1 MTDTAAAIH
10 LSYIELVALLERIF
24 VRHRVSQENAAI
36 LAQNCA
42 GCERDGALS
51 HGIFRM
57 AGYVSSLESG
67 WVDGKAIPQ
76 VEDVGPAFVRVDAK
90 GGFAQPALSAAR
102 PLLIEKIKENGVAVL
117 AIRRSHHFSALWPDV
132 EPFAEAGY
140 VALSVVNSMACVVPH
155 GGRKAVFGTNPMA
168 FASPR
173 AGAAP
178 FVFDQASSA
187 IAHGDVQ
194 IAARAGHELR
204 PGTGVDRDGQATTD
218 PRHVLAGGAL
228 LPFGGHKG
236 NSIALM
242 VEILSA
248 ALTGGYFSGEFD
260 WSGHKGAQ
268 TPFTGQFFIVIDPT
282 RGGNAVFA
290 ERVAGICDLV
300 LDAGQERLP
309 GDRRHAT
316 RAQNEKT
323 GIPLSAQDHA
333 KLLALAG
340 DEDFALD
347 PVSHPR

>member
-1 MTDTAAAIH
+1 MSSTAIH
-10 LSYIELVALLERIF
+10 LPYADLVTLLERVF
-24 VRHRVSQENAAI
+24 VNNAVSAHNARI
-36 LAQNCA
+36 LAENCA
-42 GCERDGALS
+42 RCERDGSLS

-57 AGYVSSLESG
+57 AGYVSSLKSG
-67 WVDGKAIPQ
+67 WVDGQVVPE

-90 GGFAQPALSAAR
+90 GGFTQPAFFAAR
-102 PLLIEKIKENGVAVL
+102 PLLIEKVKANGVAVL

-132 EPFAEAGY
+132 EPFAEEGL

-155 GGRKAVFGTNPMA
+155 GGKKAVFGTNPVA

-194 IAARAGHELR
+194 IAARAGHDLK
-204 PGTGVDRDGQATTD
+204 PGMGVDREGQPTND
-218 PRHVLAGGAL
+218 PNAILDGGAL
-228 LPFGGHKG
+228 VPFGGHKG

-268 TPFTGQFFIVIDPT
+268 TPFTGQFFVVIDPA
-282 RGGNAVFA
+282 RGGNDIFA

-300 LDAGQERLP
+300 LESGQERLP

-316 RAQNEKT
+316 RAKAEKD
-323 GIPLSAQDHA
+323 GIPLAAELHA
-333 KLLALAG
+333 RLLAMAT
-340 DEDFALD
+340 D
-347 PVSHPR
+347 

>member
-1 MTDTAAAIH
+1 MTLDTVR
-10 LSYIELVALLERIF
+10 LSYSDLVTLLERIF
-24 VRHRVSQENAAI
+24 VKNGVSEHNAKI
-36 LAQNCA
+36 LAENCA
-42 GCERDGALS
+42 SCERDGSLS

-57 AGYVSSLESG
+57 AGYVSSLNSG
-67 WVDGKAIPQ
+67 WVDGKANPE
-76 VEDVGPAFVRVDAK
+76 VEDVGAAFVRVDAK
-90 GGFAQPALSAAR
+90 GGFTQPAMLAAR
-102 PLLIEKIKENGVAVL
+102 PLLIEKVKQNGVAVL

-132 EPFAEAGY
+132 EPFAEEGF

-155 GGRKAVFGTNPMA
+155 GGKKAVFGTNPVA

-194 IAARAGHELR
+194 IAARAGHDLK
-204 PGTGVDRDGQATTD
+204 PGTGVNRDGQPTSD
-218 PRHVLAGGAL
+218 PKEILDGGAL

-268 TPFTGQFFIVIDPT
+268 TPFTGQFFVVIDPT
-282 RGGNAVFA
+282 RGGNDMFA
-290 ERVAGICDLV
+290 QRVAGICDLV
-300 LDAGQERLP
+300 LEAGQERLP

-316 RAQNEKT
+316 RTAAEKD
-323 GIPLSAQDHA
+323 GIPLSAENYD
-333 KLLALAG
+333 KLKTLADA
-340 DEDFALD
+340 
-347 PVSHPR
+347 

>member
-1 MTDTAAAIH
+1 MSQAPVVHIAYAD
-10 LSYIELVALLERIF
+10 LVALLKQIF
-24 VRHRVSQENAAI
+24 VKNGVSDHSADI
-36 LAQNCA
+36 LAENCA
-42 GCERDGALS
+42 ACERDGSLS

-57 AGYVSSLESG
+57 AGYVSSLNSG
-67 WVDGKAIPQ
+67 WVDGQAVPQ
-76 VEDVGPAFVRVDAK
+76 VEDAGASFVRVDAK
-90 GGFAQPALSAAR
+90 GGFTQPAFLAGR
-102 PLLIEKIKENGVAVL
+102 PLLMEKVKQNGVAVL

-132 EPFAEAGY
+132 EPFAEKGL

-155 GGRKAVFGTNPMA
+155 GGTKAIFGTNPVA

-194 IAARAGHELR
+194 IAARAGHDLK
-204 PGTGVDRDGQATTD
+204 PGMGVDRHGQPTTD
-218 PRHVLAGGAL
+218 PNDILNGGAL

-248 ALTGGYFSGEFD
+248 ALTGGNFSDEFD

-268 TPFTGQFFIVIDPT
+268 TPFTGQFFLVIDPT
-282 RGGNAVFA
+282 RGGNVMFA
-290 ERVAGICDLV
+290 DRVAGLCDRV
-300 LDAGQERLP
+300 LEAGQERLP

-316 RAQNEKT
+316 RARAAED
-323 GIPLSAQDHA
+323 GIPLTSENLA
-333 KLLALAG
+333 KLEALAG
-340 DEDFALD
+340 TA
-347 PVSHPR
+347 

>member
-1 MTDTAAAIH
+1 MSDDTVH
-10 LSYIELVALLERIF
+10 LSYADLVALLERIF
-24 VRHRVSQENAAI
+24 VRNGVSQKSAAI
-36 LAQNCA
+36 LAENCA
-42 GCERDGALS
+42 GCERDGSLS
-51 HGIFRM
+51 HGVFRM
-57 AGYVSSLESG
+57 PGYVSSLNSG
-67 WVDGKAIPQ
+67 WVDGMAVAEI
-76 VEDVGPAFVRVDAK
+76 EDVGPAFVRVDAK
-90 GGFAQPALSAAR
+90 GGFTQPAFFAAKA
-102 PLLIEKIKENGVAVL
+102 LLIEKVRANGVAVL

-132 EPFAEAGY
+132 EPFAEEGF

-155 GGRKAVFGTNPMA
+155 GGKKAVFGTNPVA

-194 IAARAGHELR
+194 IAARAGHELK
-204 PGTGVDRDGQATTD
+204 PGMGVDRDGLPTND
-218 PRHVLAGGAL
+218 PKAILDGGAL

-268 TPFTGQFFIVIDPT
+268 TPYTGQFFVVIDPA
-282 RGGNAVFA
+282 RGGNDAFA

-300 LDAGQERLP
+300 LEAGQDRLP
-309 GDRRHAT
+309 GDRRHVT
-316 RAQNEKT
+316 RAKAERD
-323 GIPLSAQDHA
+323 GIPLSSETHD
-333 KLLALAG
+333 KLKALAEG
-340 DEDFALD
+340 
-347 PVSHPR
+347 

>member
-1 MTDTAAAIH
+1 MTEAADIH
-10 LSYIELVALLERIF
+10 LSYADLVALLQKIF
-24 VRHRVSQENAAI
+24 VRNGVSERNAKI
-36 LAQNCA
+36 LAENCA
-42 GCERDGALS
+42 SCERDGSLS

-57 AGYVSSLESG
+57 AGYVSSLNSG
-67 WVDGKAIPQ
+67 WVDGKAVPE

-90 GGFAQPALSAAR
+90 GGFTQPAMLAAR
-102 PLLIEKIKENGVAVL
+102 PLLIEKVKQNGVAVL

-132 EPFAEAGY
+132 EPFAEEGF

-155 GGRKAVFGTNPMA
+155 GGKKAVFGTNPVA

-194 IAARAGHELR
+194 IAARAGHDLK
-204 PGTGVDRDGQATTD
+204 PGMGVDREGQPTTD
-218 PRHVLAGGAL
+218 PKAILDGGAL
-228 LPFGGHKG
+228 MPFGGHKG

-268 TPFTGQFFIVIDPT
+268 TPFTGQFFIVIDPA
-282 RGGNAVFA
+282 RGGNHVFA

-300 LDAGQERLP
+300 LEAGQERLP
-309 GDRRHAT
+309 GDRRHVT
-316 RAQNEKT
+316 RAKAEKN
-323 GIPLSAQDHA
+323 GIPLTAENHG
-333 KLLALAG
+333 KLKALAEG
-340 DEDFALD
+340 
-347 PVSHPR
+347 

>member
-1 MTDTAAAIH
+1 MIDTTKMH
-10 LSYIELVALLERIF
+10 LSFADLVALLESIF
-24 VRHRVSQENAAI
+24 LKNGVSANNAKI
-36 LAQNCA
+36 LAENCA
-42 GCERDGALS
+42 ACERDGSLS

-57 AGYVSSLESG
+57 AGYVSSLNSG
-67 WVDGKAIPQ
+67 WVDGKAVPE

-90 GGFAQPALSAAR
+90 GGFTQPAMLAAR
-102 PLLIEKIKENGVAVL
+102 PLLIEKVKENGVAVL

-132 EPFAEAGY
+132 EPFADQGF

-155 GGRKAVFGTNPMA
+155 GGKKAVFGTNPVA

-173 AGAAP
+173 AGSAP

-194 IAARAGHELR
+194 IAARAGRYLK
-204 PGTGVDRDGQATTD
+204 PGMGVDRDGQPTND
-218 PRHVLAGGAL
+218 PKAILDGGAL

-260 WSGHKGAQ
+260 WSGHEGAQ
-268 TPFTGQFFIVIDPT
+268 TPFTGQFLIVIDPA
-282 RGGNAVFA
+282 RGGNDVFA

-300 LDAGQERLP
+300 LEAGEERLP
-309 GDRRHAT
+309 GDRRHGA
-316 RAQNEKT
+316 RAKAEKN
-323 GIPLSAQDHA
+323 GIELPRESYEQLRNM
-333 KLLALAG
+333 ALKEEA
-340 DEDFALD
+340 DI
-347 PVSHPR
+347 

>member
-1 MTDTAAAIH
+1 MTKTADLH
-10 LSYIELVALLERIF
+10 LSYADLVALLQKIF
-24 VRHRVSQENAAI
+24 VRNGVSEENAKI
-36 LAQNCA
+36 LAENCA
-42 GCERDGALS
+42 SCERDGSLS

-57 AGYVSSLESG
+57 AGYVSTLNSG
-67 WVDGKAIPQ
+67 WVDGKAVPD
-76 VEDVGPAFVRVDAK
+76 VEDVGPAFVRVDAR
-90 GGFAQPALSAAR
+90 GGFTQPAMLAAR
-102 PLLIEKIKENGVAVL
+102 PLLIEKVKANGVAVL

-132 EPFAEAGY
+132 EPFAEEGF

-155 GGRKAVFGTNPMA
+155 GGKKAVFGTNPIA

-194 IAARAGHELR
+194 IAARAGHDLK
-204 PGTGVDRDGQATTD
+204 PGMGVDRDGQPTTD
-218 PRHVLAGGAL
+218 PKAILDGGAL

-236 NSIALM
+236 NSITLM

-268 TPFTGQFFIVIDPT
+268 TPFTGQFFIVIDPG
-282 RGGNAVFA
+282 RGGNDVFA

-300 LDAGQERLP
+300 LEAGQERLP
-309 GDRRHAT
+309 GERRHLT
-316 RAQNEKT
+316 RARAEKD
-323 GIPLSAQDHA
+323 GIPLSAENYEKL
-333 KLLALAG
+333 KLLA
-340 DEDFALD
+340 E
-347 PVSHPR
+347 S

>member
-1 MTDTAAAIH
+1 MTKTTDIH
-10 LSYIELVALLERIF
+10 LSYADLAALLQKIF
-24 VRHRVSQENAAI
+24 VRNGVSEENAKI
-36 LAQNCA
+36 LAENCA
-42 GCERDGALS
+42 SCERDGSLS

-57 AGYVSSLESG
+57 AGYVSSLNSG
-67 WVDGKAIPQ
+67 WVDGKAVAE

-90 GGFAQPALSAAR
+90 GGFTQPAMLAAR
-102 PLLIEKIKENGVAVL
+102 PLLIEKVKANGVAVL

-132 EPFAEAGY
+132 EPFAEEGF

-155 GGRKAVFGTNPMA
+155 GGKKAVFGTNPIA

-194 IAARAGHELR
+194 IAARAGHDLK
-204 PGTGVDRDGQATTD
+204 PGMGVDRDGQPTTD
-218 PRHVLAGGAL
+218 PKAILDGGAL

-268 TPFTGQFFIVIDPT
+268 TPFTGQFFIVIDPE
-282 RGGNAVFA
+282 RGGNDVFA
-290 ERVAGICDLV
+290 DRVAGICDLV
-300 LDAGQERLP
+300 LEAGQERLP
-309 GDRRHAT
+309 GERRHLT
-316 RAQNEKT
+316 RARAAEA
-323 GIPLSAQDHA
+323 GIPLSSENYE
-333 KLLALAG
+333 KLRALA
-340 DEDFALD
+340 E
-347 PVSHPR
+347 S

>member
-1 MTDTAAAIH
+1 MKMTETSTIH
-10 LSYIELVALLERIF
+10 LPYSELVALLQDIF
-24 VRHRVSQENAAI
+24 VGNGVSEHNARI
-36 LAQNCA
+36 LAENCA
-42 GCERDGALS
+42 ACERDGSLS

-57 AGYVSSLESG
+57 AGYVSSLNSG
-67 WVDGKAIPQ
+67 WVDGKAVPE

-90 GGFAQPALSAAR
+90 GGFTQPAFFAGR
-102 PLLIEKIKENGVAVL
+102 PLLVEKVKQNGVAVL

-132 EPFAEAGY
+132 EPFADEGF

-155 GGRKAVFGTNPMA
+155 GGKKAVFGTNPVA

-173 AGAAP
+173 AGKAP

-194 IAARAGHELR
+194 IAARAGHDLK
-204 PGTGVDRDGQATTD
+204 PGMGVDRDGLPTND
-218 PRHVLAGGAL
+218 PKAILDGGAL

-260 WSGHKGAQ
+260 WNGHKGAQ
-268 TPFTGQFFIVIDPT
+268 TPFTGQFFVVIDPT
-282 RGGNAVFA
+282 RGGNDAFA

-300 LDAGQERLP
+300 LEAGQDRLP
-309 GDRRHAT
+309 GDRRHVT
-316 RAQNEKT
+316 RAKAESN
-323 GIPLSAQDHA
+323 GIPLPTESYERL
-333 KLLALAG
+333 KALA
-340 DEDFALD
+340 A
-347 PVSHPR
+347 R

>member
-1 MTDTAAAIH
+1 MTKTADIH
-10 LSYIELVALLERIF
+10 LSYADLVALLQKIF
-24 VRHRVSQENAAI
+24 VRNGVSEENAKI
-36 LAQNCA
+36 LAENCA
-42 GCERDGALS
+42 SCERDGSLS

-57 AGYVSSLESG
+57 AGYVSSLNSG
-67 WVDGKAIPQ
+67 WVDGKAVAD
-76 VEDVGPAFVRVDAK
+76 VEDVGPAFVRVDAN
-90 GGFAQPALSAAR
+90 GGFTQPAMLAAR
-102 PLLIEKIKENGVAVL
+102 PLLIEKVKANGVAVL

-132 EPFAEAGY
+132 EPFAEEGF

-155 GGRKAVFGTNPMA
+155 GGKKAVFGTNPIA

-173 AGAAP
+173 ADAAP

-194 IAARAGHELR
+194 IAARAGHDLK
-204 PGTGVDRDGQATTD
+204 PGMGVDRDGQPTTD
-218 PRHVLAGGAL
+218 PKAILDGGAL

-268 TPFTGQFFIVIDPT
+268 TPFTGQFFIVIDPE
-282 RGGNAVFA
+282 RGGNDVFA

-300 LDAGQERLP
+300 LEAGQERLP
-309 GDRRHAT
+309 GERRHLT
-316 RAQNEKT
+316 RARAAQA
-323 GIPLSAQDHA
+323 GIPLSSENYG
-333 KLLALAG
+333 KLRALA
-340 DEDFALD
+340 E
-347 PVSHPR
+347 S